1 MGWLKHVAMV
11 QSEHPSEPRAQHP
24 HTITISFV
32 RRLRMSQRIILYAAL
47 WMLMVGGIEGCAT
60 IQPGSS
66 TTLPSSAFF
75 QADPGELKPLQAIAH
90 AQDLRMKN
98 CHKGPA
104 CEDAYYTRA
113 LVALFENRADAIM
126 VFQELRTAM
135 PNSRYEGATTGWLN
149 LLQDASVS
157 SPHHRALMVQLRHEV
172 LRHLLERPD
181 LTAVRAI
188 KDHERRVAE
197 LAR

>member
-1 MGWLKHVAMV
+1 MEWLKHVGMV
-11 QSEHPSEPRAQHP
+11 QSEHPSELRDQHP
-24 HTITISFV
+24 HTTTISLV
-32 RRLRMSQRIILYAAL
+32 RRLRMSQRTILYAAFWL
-47 WMLMVGGIEGCAT
+47 LMVGGIEGCTT
-60 IQPGSS
+60 IQPGSV

-90 AQDLRMKN
+90 AQDVRMKN

-104 CEDAYYTRA
+104 CEDAHYARA
-113 LVALFENRADAIM
+113 LVALFENRADAIT

-157 SPHHRALMVQLRHEV
+157 SPHHKALMVQLKHEV
-172 LRHLLERPD
+172 LQHLLERSD
-181 LTAVRAI
+181 LTAARAV